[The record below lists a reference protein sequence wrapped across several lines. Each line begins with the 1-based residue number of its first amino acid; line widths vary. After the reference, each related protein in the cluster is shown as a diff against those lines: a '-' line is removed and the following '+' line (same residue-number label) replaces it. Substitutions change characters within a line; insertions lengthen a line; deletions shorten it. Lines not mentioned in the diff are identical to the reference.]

1 MQIRMQKT
9 IDDMAFDEL
18 DALRIQLRLPQT
30 AVCQAGYFNANTYSR
45 WRRWARGEPNF
56 NGPSRRSL
64 KMLREILRRET
75 ARHMGLA
82 DGNGSHSHV

>member
-1 MQIRMQKT
+1 MQKT

-18 DALRIQLRLPQT
+18 DALRIQLRLSQT
-30 AVCQAGYFNANTYSR
+30 AVCQAGYFNANTYNR

-56 NGPSRRSL
+56 NGPNRRSL
-64 KMLREILRRET
+64 KTLREVLRREAALHT
-75 ARHMGLA
+75 GLA